1 MTTMTGLWEAWHTP
15 AAAGKD
21 ARVAWPDNSPSIHIV
36 EETVLVLVS
45 ALFVVGL
52 LGMLFGA

>member
-15 AAAGKD
+15 AAAAKD
-21 ARVAWPDNSPSIHIV
+21 AKLARLDNSPSVHIV